1 MRAIHNGRTDSNYG
15 KALLHPKCYNF
26 VIATYATYIQL
37 YIIPRLKCSKFE
49 IIVYI
54 NKYPK
59 NVSHR
64 NTETGK

>member
-15 KALLHPKCYNF
+15 KALLHQKCYNF

-37 YIIPRLKCSKFE
+37 YIIPRLKCLKFVL
-49 IIVYI
+49 IVY
-54 NKYPK
+54 KYPW